1 MYNLYENE
9 TCIQIEIH
17 MLESLKHFQTIYT
30 CIYNK
35 IETPNSVCRED
46 VVVDSQSTNDI
57 ASCEYILGDITIH
70 PAKVGS
76 TFNFQQSL
84 PGLKVTLQNNIDCK
98 MKKL

>member
-1 MYNLYENE
+1 
-9 TCIQIEIH
+9 
-17 MLESLKHFQTIYT
+17 MLESWKHIKTFYI

-35 IETPNSVCRED
+35 IETPNAVCRED
-46 VVVDSQSTNDI
+46 VVLDSQSTTDI
-57 ASCEYILGDITIH
+57 ASCEYILGDITIY

-84 PGLKVTLQNNIDCK
+84 PGLKVTLQNNIDWK